1 MGRYRWVKW
10 RKFFLWL
17 IVIGLVFLYVYTGGS
32 TVQNVA
38 ITIASL
44 LIQLLFAMMFMII
57 QFVALFW
64 FLARGRTYWILPGE
78 TGATWDDYRGNP
90 EIVDNAKRI
99 VTLLRGVKDFKEMGG
114 EAIRGFLLCGPPGT
128 GKSYLAQVI
137 ANEAQVP
144 FAYASA
150 PSFQNMFMGVGNMK
164 VMGLYKK
171 ARKLAQVY
179 GACIIFIDEIDAI
192 GMKRQGGGL
201 AMGGMLGMGGGSGLL
216 NELLIQMDPPN
227 IDNTKFAKLLRMF
240 GLRRKK
246 AERPAVLTIGAT
258 NLPDVL
264 DSALLRPG
272 RFDRQLWV
280 DSPDYDG
287 RIDIFQYYLKKVK
300 SDETLTPEKAALDTI
315 GYSPAQIK
323 HIVNESVIIAHQ
335 RGAQLASYLDFR
347 VAMETYEWGLKQ
359 PLRSMSDDEK
369 RNVAYHEAGHA
380 VAQYLL
386 KPHERVWKVTIIRR
400 GNALGLAATKP
411 THERYN
417 RSDSEILASIQ
428 VCLAARAVEEEFLG
442 KKLNG
447 VTSDLQQATNM
458 AGSYFG
464 LVGMGDELFSF
475 LATGSLA
482 EALKSLRPKINEL
495 LKDQMQQ
502 VKQLVREHGE
512 FVHVIADE
520 LLKQGDL
527 TGEDIEG
534 IYLSIYGHARPEPPK
549 VTTRAMKE
557 AEPAGEAATDAPSR
571 AETGAGA
578 IKDEGANEIE
588 RDAIEEN
595 EKVDLDGKEVKVVK
609 EDKEDKEDEDD
620 KEDKEDKENK
630 ENKENKEDEGGTED
644 ENGTDAKGNKEAKE
658 GE

>member
-1 MGRYRWVKW
+1 MRRYQWVKW
-10 RKFFLWL
+10 RSFIIWLVVLGIGFWL
-17 IVIGLVFLYVYTGGS
+17 IYSGGPS
-32 TVQNVA
+32 VWMVTFSVL
-38 ITIASL
+38 SL
-44 LIQLLFAMMFMII
+44 LLQLLFAVLFMIV
-57 QFVALFW
+57 QFAALFW

-90 EIVDNAKRI
+90 EIVENAKRI
-99 VTLLRGVKDFKEMGG
+99 VTLLKGVKAFKDMGG

-150 PSFQNMFMGVGNMK
+150 PSFQNMFFGVGNLK
-164 VMGLYKK
+164 VMRIYKK
-171 ARKLAQVY
+171 ARKLAKAY

-192 GMKRQGGGL
+192 GMKRQSGGGM
-201 AMGGMLGMGGGSGLL
+201 MGGMMGMGGGSGLL
-216 NELLIQMDPPN
+216 NELLLQMDPPN
-227 IDNTKFAKLLRMF
+227 IDNTKIAKLLRMV

-246 AERPAVLTIGAT
+246 AERPAVLTVAAT

-272 RFDRQLWV
+272 RFDRQLWI
-280 DSPDYDG
+280 DTPDYDG
-287 RIDIFQYYLKKVK
+287 RVDIFQYYLKKVRR
-300 SDETLTPEKAALDTI
+300 DDTLTPEKAALDTI

-323 HIVNESVIIAHQ
+323 HIVNESVVIAHQ
-335 RGAQLASYLDFR
+335 RGALLAGYLDFR

-400 GNALGLAATKP
+400 GSALGLAATKP

-447 VTSDLQQATNM
+447 VTSDLQQATAM
-458 AGSYFG
+458 AGAYLG
-464 LVGMGDELFSF
+464 MVGMGDELFSF
-475 LATGSLA
+475 LATGSQA
-482 EALKSLRPKINEL
+482 EALRMLRPKINEL

-502 VKQLVREHGE
+502 VKKLVREHAD
-512 FVHVIADE
+512 FVHVIAEE
-520 LLKQGDL
+520 LLLQGDL

-534 IYLSIYGHARPEPPK
+534 IYLSIYGRTRPEPPK
-549 VTTRAMKE
+549 VSARAMKE
-557 AEPAGEAATDAPSR
+557 TTAAEAKEEDQLPDAQPDDDSADEAG
-571 AETGAGA
+571 
-578 IKDEGANEIE
+578 
-588 RDAIEEN
+588 
-595 EKVDLDGKEVKVVK
+595 
-609 EDKEDKEDEDD
+609 EDD
-620 KEDKEDKENK
+620 KE
-630 ENKENKEDEGGTED
+630 
-644 ENGTDAKGNKEAKE
+644 
-658 GE
+658 